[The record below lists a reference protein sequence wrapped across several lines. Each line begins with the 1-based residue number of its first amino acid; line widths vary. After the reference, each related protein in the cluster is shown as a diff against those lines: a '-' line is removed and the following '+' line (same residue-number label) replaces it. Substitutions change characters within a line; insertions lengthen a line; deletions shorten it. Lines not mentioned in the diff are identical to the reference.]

1 MSKPVSESTANL
13 LRAATKE
20 VVNNH
25 TDKRCFIACRKLHNL
40 RIHISAQVGKLW
52 FPLYIEIAR

>member
-1 MSKPVSESTANL
+1 MSVPVANL

-20 VVNNH
+20 VANSH
-25 TDKRCFIACRKLHNL
+25 TDKRCFIAYRKLHNL
-40 RIHISAQVGKLW
+40 RIRISARVGKMW